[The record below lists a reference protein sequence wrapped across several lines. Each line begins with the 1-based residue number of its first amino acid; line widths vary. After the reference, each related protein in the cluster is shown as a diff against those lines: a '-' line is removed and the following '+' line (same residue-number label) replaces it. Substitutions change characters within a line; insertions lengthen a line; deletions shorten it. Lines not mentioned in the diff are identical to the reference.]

1 MQNIEECMEM
11 IHTIRPQD
19 LLKRFQMSIQTLFVQ
34 DSPLKQVIMEQQTVS
49 TQVMK
54 IPMSFL

>member
-11 IHTIRPQD
+11 THTTHPQD
-19 LLKRFQMSIQTLFVQ
+19 LLKRFLMSIQTLFVQ
-34 DSPLKQVIMEQQTVS
+34 DSLIKQVIMEQQTAS

>member
-11 IHTIRPQD
+11 IHIIHPQD
-19 LLKRFQMSIQTLFVQ
+19 LLKKFLMSIQTLFAQ
-34 DSPLKQVIMEQQTVS
+34 DSPIKQVIMEQQTIS
-49 TQVMK
+49 TQLMK